1 MDKEQITKDSTTLYN
16 KLVDTIKAHQSGGA
30 PADHWRS
37 AYVAVEAV
45 SLIMGKRLEGQT
57 IDKTEIYELAA
68 QLAEK
73 AITAEGSAHG

>member
-16 KLVDTIKAHQSGGA
+16 KLIETLNTHRSGGA
-30 PADHWRS
+30 PSDHLRS
-37 AYVAVEAV
+37 AYVAIEAV
-45 SLIMGKRLEGQT
+45 YLIMGKKLEGQT

-73 AITAEGSAHG
+73 ATTAESSKA